1 MIQKFV
7 ILKNNET
14 NKLIIREFADL
25 EKNKFS
31 LLCEETYDGETIE
44 SALKKGKKFL
54 VSILRTVNL
63 FPSGICAEKIADS
76 VIDLYGSENKPSTE
90 FIVNDLDMIEIKKV
104 KPKPVNYGKKESGQ
118 INELLKNSD
127 NESSV
132 EQDELK
138 NIHSAIN
145 ISGDD
150 SLDIEKDS

>member
-104 KPKPVNYGKKESGQ
+104 KPKPVNYAEKKSGQ

>member
-104 KPKPVNYGKKESGQ
+104 KPKPVNYGKKKSEQ